1 MTKVKTLKVESTST
15 STMKGKDL
23 LTISQ
28 GLAYLNSKETRVW
41 HTLTKNLESISSTVN
56 TINEEHKKLVARLA
70 DKDADGNPVRNEQNQ
85 IEFGDNMNEANEVW
99 TKTLEEEVEVTLYP
113 INLEDIKEY
122 GLDANIMKPLLG
134 VLVMG

>member
-1 MTKVKTLKVESTST
+1 MTKVKTLKVESST

-41 HTLTKNLESISSTVN
+41 HTISQNLESISTTVN
-56 TINEEHKKLVARLA
+56 AINEEHRKLVEKLA
-70 DKDADGNPVRNEQNQ
+70 TKDEKGNAVRNEQNQ

-99 TKTLEEEVEVTLYP
+99 TKALEEEVEVTLHP

-134 VLVMG
+134 VLVME

>member
-1 MTKVKTLKVESTST
+1 MTTVKTLKVESST
-15 STMKGKDL
+15 STMKAKDL

-41 HTLTKNLESISSTVN
+41 HTLTKNLDSISSTVN
-56 TINEEHKKLVARLA
+56 TINDGHRKLVDELA
-70 DKDADGNPVRNEQNQ
+70 TKDEHGNAVRNDQNQ

-99 TKTLEEEVEVTLYP
+99 TKTLEEDVEVTLYP

-122 GLDANIMKPLLG
+122 GLDANVMKPLLG
-134 VLVMG
+134 VLVME

>member
-1 MTKVKTLKVESTST
+1 
-15 STMKGKDL
+15 
-23 LTISQ
+23 
-28 GLAYLNSKETRVW
+28 
-41 HTLTKNLESISSTVN
+41 
-56 TINEEHKKLVARLA
+56 
-70 DKDADGNPVRNEQNQ
+70 
-85 IEFGDNMNEANEVW
+85 MNEANEVW